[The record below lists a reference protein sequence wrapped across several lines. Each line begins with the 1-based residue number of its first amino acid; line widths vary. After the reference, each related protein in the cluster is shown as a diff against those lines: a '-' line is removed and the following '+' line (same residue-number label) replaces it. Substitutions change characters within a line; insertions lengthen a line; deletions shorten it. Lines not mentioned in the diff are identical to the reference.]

1 MKAKRTTAGTAS
13 LADVV
18 EYYGKMLET
27 LERKAKHKSK
37 AKRKPKRK
45 PKPNSYIIHQG
56 IVNGQKFVVIASGFE
71 RSSDNRKTGDMIQI
85 WFLLED
91 GNPVAVV
98 KSGLDAA
105 TICQG
110 CPFASGNGCY
120 VNVGQAP
127 LSIWN
132 SFKRGLPVMT
142 PKDYTKYFA
151 GRKVR
156 FGAYGNPTL
165 LPIAKVKAIAKA
177 SDGWTGY
184 FHNWK
189 TMAPAQRNA
198 YNAYFMASTET
209 KDSFELAKS
218 LQLRVFHVSPVQP
231 ENTVECLSDSRGLTC
246 AQCQLCQGWNK
257 PAKSVW
263 INPHGSTVKKAT
275 AAAMA

>member
-1 MKAKRTTAGTAS
+1 
-13 LADVV
+13 
-18 EYYGKMLET
+18 
-27 LERKAKHKSK
+27 
-37 AKRKPKRK
+37 
-45 PKPNSYIIHQG
+45 
-56 IVNGQKFVVIASGFE
+56 
-71 RSSDNRKTGDMIQI
+71 MIQI
-85 WFLLED
+85 WIMLEKT
-91 GNPVAVV
+91 NPVAAVA
-98 KSGLDAA
+98 SGLDAV

-127 LSIWN
+127 LAIYKSHG
-132 SFKRGLPVMT
+132 RGLPT
-142 PKDYTKYFA
+142 LSPKDYAKAFS

-165 LPIAKVKAIAKA
+165 IPISIVKSIAKA

-189 TMAPAQRNA
+189 GMPKAKREA
-198 YNAYFMASTET
+198 YNQYFMASTET
-209 KDSFELAKS
+209 QSSFDLAQS
-218 LQLRVFHVSPVQP
+218 LQMRVFHVSPVQP

-263 INPHGSTVKKAT
+263 INPHGSTVRKAA